1 MECRGS
7 PGGEGVRGV
16 LARLVGRDRGIDPFE
31 TLELQ
36 SRLGRLAAELERL
49 DHGADRRFA
58 RGHHLRAALEAYERT
73 LDDACA
79 LAGLSVES
87 GRGPAHRL
95 LAETALHERGWW
107 W

>member
-1 MECRGS
+1 MRE
-7 PGGEGVRGV
+7 V
-16 LARLVGRDRGIDPFE
+16 LARLVGRDRGADPFL

-36 SRLGRLAAELERL
+36 SRLSRLSAELQRL
-49 DHGADRRFA
+49 DCGADRRFA

-73 LDDACA
+73 LDDACE
-79 LAGLSVES
+79 LAGLAVDP

-95 LAETALHERGWW
+95 IAEAALHERGWW